1 VLGDD
6 RGPTC
11 LHLPSPPWNQ
21 SNPVRRQP
29 DFVDGVDTPTGKGTD
44 RVGTSY
50 ADPSATDVQL
60 GDFGGYAGS
69 PEESDLLDQL
79 LAPALG
85 TSAGDVPD
93 LGGLLLG
100 PMVRG
105 ATVSFAADQ
114 QSGGATP

>member
-1 VLGDD
+1 MFGDD

-29 DFVDGVDTPTGKGTD
+29 DFNDGVNTPLGKGTD
-44 RVGTSY
+44 RAGASY
-50 ADPSATDVQL
+50 ATGDAPVQL

-69 PEESDLLDQL
+69 PQESGLIDQL
-79 LAPALG
+79 LAPTLG
-85 TSAGDVPD
+85 TTAADVPD
-93 LGGLLLG
+93 IGGLLLG

-105 ATVSFAADQ
+105 ATVSYADDS
-114 QSGGATP
+114 QSGGVTP